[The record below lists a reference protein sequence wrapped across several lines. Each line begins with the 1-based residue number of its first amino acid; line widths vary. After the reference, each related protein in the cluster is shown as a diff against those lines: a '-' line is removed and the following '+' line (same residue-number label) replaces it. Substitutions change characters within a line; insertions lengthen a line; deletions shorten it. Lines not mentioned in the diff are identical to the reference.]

1 MPGFLYDYGTFREEL
16 EIPITRKWNKEA
28 LVMLQH
34 LTSPFIL
41 RRLKTDV
48 LKELPE
54 KMEEVVFARM
64 EEDQQQEA
72 QKNKESPDPVQHRQE
87 VQNRCKDK
95 VRRCKEDIPEDE
107 LKDAYEAL
115 RDMIPQMDYDAV
127 EMILD
132 QLKGYNLP
140 KEDKDKM
147 AELAKKLKVFDWEG
161 MEAIINQ

>member
-1 MPGFLYDYGTFREEL
+1 MSKLAEKLEEAG
-16 EIPITRKWNKEA
+16 NKE
-28 LVMLQH
+28 
-34 LTSPFIL
+34 
-41 RRLKTDV
+41 
-48 LKELPE
+48 
-54 KMEEVVFARM
+54 
-64 EEDQQQEA
+64 
-72 QKNKESPDPVQHRQE
+72 NKEFIDMYTDE
-87 VQNRCKDK
+87 LLKGYMEYEDK
-95 VRRCKEDIPEDE
+95 LSRLAESADQDDSGKEDIPEDE

-140 KEDKDKM
+140 KEDKEKM